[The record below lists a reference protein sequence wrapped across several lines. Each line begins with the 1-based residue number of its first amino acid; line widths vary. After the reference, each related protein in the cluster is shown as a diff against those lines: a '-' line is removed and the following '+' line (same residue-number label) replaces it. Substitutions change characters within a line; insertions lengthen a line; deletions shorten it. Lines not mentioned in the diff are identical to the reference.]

1 MKTLRLVAPLV
12 VVLGS
17 SCAGIP
23 LPRESLTNP
32 SALLFNGYAK
42 PDVACYKCHGG
53 DGKGTMRGPNLFKG
67 APEKTDKEIVEYIK
81 NGKSFMPSFKDKLN
95 DDEVNQLLAWVRE
108 TFPSPA
114 AASTPAAAPAPAQ

>member
-1 MKTLRLVAPLV
+1 MRTLRWVAPLA

-42 PDVACYKCHGG
+42 PDVTCFKCHGG
-53 DGKGTMRGPNLFKG
+53 DGKGSMRGPSLVTG
-67 APEKTDKEIVEYIK
+67 AAGKTDAEIVDFIK
-81 NGKSFMPSFKDKLN
+81 NGKSFMPAFKDKLT
-95 DDEVNQLLAWVRE
+95 DDEVTKLLAWVRA
-108 TFPSPA
+108 TFPGA
-114 AASTPAAAPAPAQ
+114 AR